1 MATHFSID
9 DAFALE
15 GEEEGTVSDGEGE
28 GWKSK
33 DKDREGEMTF
43 GTLSFSKPQT
53 HQSPA
58 ATGSAEHSNLK
69 YQVSTHSSSHQY
81 IIFENIFKTDAP
93 SLPVD
98 TLES

>member
-1 MATHFSID
+1 MTTQFTID

-28 GWKSK
+28 GWKNR

-58 ATGSAEHSNLK
+58 ASGSVEHSNLK
-69 YQVSTHSSSHQY
+69 YQASTHPQRPSIHHVH
-81 IIFENIFKTDAP
+81 FKLMLDRA
-93 SLPVD
+93 L
-98 TLES
+98 LL